1 MISAQHR
8 VVAASGL
15 ANLGDGI
22 RQVAL
27 PLLATAITQD
37 AVLVAGLA
45 AVAYVPWMLLGLP
58 IGALVDRSRPE
69 LFVVGAAVTRAVL
82 FGALT
87 LALVLDVRSMLLLYV
102 VAFLLGVGEAAYD
115 NASQSLIP
123 RVVDDQDLERANSA
137 LVSVERLGQD
147 LVGPAVGGI
156 MFAASGA
163 LPFGVSAAALLVGA
177 VLVTGLRTPAPV
189 VEGRSTPRAVL
200 REAAEG
206 MRWLVGA
213 GFVRTII
220 LTGAGL
226 TFFTQTWE
234 GLLVLLAVG
243 PMGTSDAVFGLIL
256 AGGAVGGIVGAMATA
271 VLVRRFP
278 QRALQIAAL
287 AIAAV
292 GDFVL
297 AAFPTPVLAA
307 VVLST
312 TSFSFALWNVLSVT
326 IRQRLVPGAVLGRVN
341 AASRTFSMTAA
352 PLGAL
357 AGGGLAAALDLRTPL
372 WVSGAALML
381 ITVAFAVGTRTGPDV
396 DRVSPSRRAG
406 RSVPPPPPHR

>member
-1 MISAQHR
+1 
-8 VVAASGL
+8 
-15 ANLGDGI
+15 
-22 RQVAL
+22 
-27 PLLATAITQD
+27 
-37 AVLVAGLA
+37 VLVAGLT

-69 LFVVGAAVTRAVL
+69 LFVLWAAVTRGVL
-82 FGALT
+82 FGVLT
-87 LALVLDVRSMLLLYV
+87 LALVLDVRSILLLYV

-123 RVVDDQDLERANSA
+123 RVVDDADLERANSA

-147 LVGPAVGGI
+147 LIGPAVGGV
-156 MFAASGA
+156 MFAAAAS
-163 LPFGVSAAALLVGA
+163 LPFAVSACALLVAG

-189 VEGRSTPRAVL
+189 VEGRPTPGAGDGRPAEPAGWVSGVL
-200 REAAEG
+200 REAADG
-206 MRWLVGA
+206 MRWLLGA
-213 GFVRTII
+213 RFVRTII

-243 PMGTSDAVFGLIL
+243 PMGTSETVFGLIL
-256 AGGAVGGIVGAMATA
+256 AGGAVGGIVGAMLTA
-271 VLVRRFP
+271 PLVRRFP
-278 QRALQIAAL
+278 QRALQITAL
-287 AIAAV
+287 AVAAV
-292 GDFVL
+292 GNFVL

-326 IRQRLVPGAVLGRVN
+326 IRQRLVPATVLGRVN
-341 AASRTFSMTAA
+341 AASRTLSMTAA

-357 AGGGLAAALDLRTPL
+357 AGGGLAAALDLRAPL
-372 WVSGAALML
+372 WVSGLAMVVVTGLFV
-381 ITVAFAVGTRTGPDV
+381 VATRDVGAIHERP
-396 DRVSPSRRAG
+396 
-406 RSVPPPPPHR
+406 